1 MSSGFLL
8 LADKH
13 HCLIRISSCSAI
25 HLGALQHIL
34 LPSPQVVIFFPA
46 TNTLFQEA
54 TWEEGMGRD

>member
-8 LADKH
+8 LTDKH
-13 HCLIRISSCSAI
+13 RCLIRIFSCSAI

-34 LPSPQVVIFFPA
+34 LPSTQVAVFFPA

-54 TWEEGMGRD
+54 TWEEDTGRD